1 MRSSVQKA
9 GASQDTKV
17 IDTSQPSETTKQDE
31 KKDEGLEEKV
41 AVKRLSEV
49 DFRVYVG
56 MTDSEITEHSIR
68 KIIECIV

>member
-1 MRSSVQKA
+1 MRSSVKKA
-9 GASQDTKV
+9 GTSQDTKV

-31 KKDEGLEEKV
+31 KKDEGMEEKV